1 MATTYSTSTAN
12 NTSATV
18 ADSRVSGRVYRG
30 FSSVAG
36 VKSNQLYDVDL
47 VKQDL
52 INHFYTRKGERV
64 MDPEFGSIIWD
75 LLYEPI
81 DESTKEDLVEDCKS
95 IIASDPRVQLIDL
108 ILDDVGNGIRVDI
121 QINVLPYNQQAS
133 MQVNFERETL

>member
-18 ADSRVSGRVYRG
+18 ADSRASGRVYRG

-36 VKSNQLYDVDL
+36 VKSNQLYDVAL
-47 VKQDL
+47 IKQDL
-52 INHFYTRKGERV
+52 LNHFYTRKGERV

-81 DESTKEDLVEDCKS
+81 DESTKEDLIEDCKT

-121 QINVLPYNQQAS
+121 QLNVLPFNQQAT

>member
-18 ADSRVSGRVYRG
+18 TDSRISSRDYRG

-47 VKQDL
+47 IKQDL
-52 INHFYTRKGERV
+52 MNHFYTRKGERV

-81 DESTKEDLVEDCKS
+81 DESTKEDLVEDCKT

-121 QINVLPYNQQAS
+121 QLNVLPFNQQAS

>member
-1 MATTYSTSTAN
+1 M
-12 NTSATV
+12 
-18 ADSRVSGRVYRG
+18 
-30 FSSVAG
+30 
-36 VKSNQLYDVDL
+36 
-47 VKQDL
+47 
-52 INHFYTRKGERV
+52 NHFYTRKGERV

-81 DESTKEDLVEDCKS
+81 DESTKEDLVEDCKT

-121 QINVLPYNQQAS
+121 QLNVLPFNQQAS

>member
-18 ADSRVSGRVYRG
+18 ADSRASGRVYRG

-36 VKSNQLYDVDL
+36 VKSNQLYDVAL
-47 VKQDL
+47 IKQDL
-52 INHFYTRKGERV
+52 LNHFYTRKGERV

-81 DESTKEDLVEDCKS
+81 DESTKEDLIEDCKT

-121 QINVLPYNQQAS
+121 QLNVLPFNQQAT
-133 MQVNFERETL
+133 MRVNFERETL

>member
-1 MATTYSTSTAN
+1 
-12 NTSATV
+12 
-18 ADSRVSGRVYRG
+18 
-30 FSSVAG
+30 
-36 VKSNQLYDVDL
+36 
-47 VKQDL
+47 
-52 INHFYTRKGERV
+52 

-81 DESTKEDLVEDCKS
+81 DESTKEDLVEDCKT

-121 QINVLPYNQQAS
+121 QLNVLPFNQQAS

>member
-1 MATTYSTSTAN
+1 
-12 NTSATV
+12 
-18 ADSRVSGRVYRG
+18 
-30 FSSVAG
+30 
-36 VKSNQLYDVDL
+36 
-47 VKQDL
+47 
-52 INHFYTRKGERV
+52 